1 MVDKDRLKLYREVNN
16 YEIKYVAKKIKCPRT
31 LIREWEEGTKEIDE
45 VSLEKICNLYNITKE
60 DLYYKEEKKI
70 WAHLLI
76 IAAIIVASSLT
87 LFIHNSAVVT
97 ITNILVGINIY
108 FCTQHIIKY
117 YSKEEKVKSLFN
129 IELSNDKK
137 KRLTT
142 YLIESSLVSALY
154 ILITNICRIF
164 EYDIL
169 VINVYLFEIKNVNT
183 LFIIIISYLLL
194 LLFTFIIELGF
205 GEYMIKRGND
215 NGRE

>member
-1 MVDKDRLKLYREVNN
+1 MELSDIKGIGDKSVLELNKLGIFSVGDLITY
-16 YEIKYVAKKIKCPRT
+16 YPKKY
-31 LIREWEEGTKEIDE
+31 
-45 VSLEKICNLYNITKE
+45 
-60 DLYYKEEKKI
+60 
-70 WAHLLI
+70 
-76 IAAIIVASSLT
+76 
-87 LFIHNSAVVT
+87 FILRRS
-97 ITNILVGINIY
+97 
-108 FCTQHIIKY
+108 
-117 YSKEEKVKSLFN
+117 N

-137 KRLTT
+137 KRFTT

-169 VINVYLFEIKNVNT
+169 VINVYLFEIKSVNT